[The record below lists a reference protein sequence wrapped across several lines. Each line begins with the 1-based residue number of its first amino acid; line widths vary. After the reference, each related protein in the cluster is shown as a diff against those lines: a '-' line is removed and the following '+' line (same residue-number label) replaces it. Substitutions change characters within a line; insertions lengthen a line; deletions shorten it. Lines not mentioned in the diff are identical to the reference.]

1 MYEIFQKRIKEV
13 NLDIDEIVKVITPM
27 IDKFWGDANAMNRS
41 IIDAHHGDKGK
52 MITSRYF
59 PMIDHIGSAKKKTIG
74 WHDVAPKYKGPR
86 KNFYTKTVAPTA
98 KGFTTSCFP
107 KALSWEKEMILEFEM
122 EILPYREAMVA
133 LHEHKIFISRLIRKH
148 SLDIKR

>member
-27 IDKFWGDANAMNRS
+27 IDKLWGDASAMNRS

-59 PMIDHIGSAKKKTIG
+59 PMIDHIGSAKKKLLVG
-74 WHDVAPKYKGPR
+74 
-86 KNFYTKTVAPTA
+86 
-98 KGFTTSCFP
+98 TT
-107 KALSWEKEMILEFEM
+107 
-122 EILPYREAMVA
+122 
-133 LHEHKIFISRLIRKH
+133 
-148 SLDIKR
+148 